1 MNEPACRMEG
11 SRPRFSCRAIE
22 GGRPVPT
29 LADDLRHGFAT
40 QPRSL
45 PPKYFYDERG
55 SQLFD
60 RICDTPEYYP
70 TRTEDALLAAYA
82 DEIVSI
88 ARRPAH
94 LMELGAG
101 ACRKTRHL
109 LRAAGQLDSPLVYW
123 PFDVCEEILREAGAA
138 LTDEFRW
145 LSVNALVGD
154 YLGGLR
160 RPPCPGEPTLFAFL
174 GGTIGNFEPAQAR
187 GFLSELAEVMEPG
200 DFLLMGADRVKEPS
214 VLHAAYNDAAGI
226 TAQFNVNVLNVL
238 NRELAADFDPAAFR
252 HRAVYNEQARQ
263 IEMYLVARSRQ
274 RVRIAALDAEY
285 AFEAGECILTE
296 ISRKFADDEL
306 DELLAGAGLVPR
318 THFLPDNGY
327 FSLVLAERTGG

>member
-11 SRPRFSCRAIE
+11 SRSRFSCRAIE
-22 GGRPVPT
+22 GDRNVPS
-29 LADDLRHGFAT
+29 LADDLRRGFAT

-55 SQLFD
+55 SLLFD
-60 RICDTPEYYP
+60 QICDTPEYYP
-70 TRTEDALLAAYA
+70 TRTEDALLAAHA
-82 DEIVSI
+82 EEIVSI
-88 ARRPAH
+88 ARPAH

-109 LRAAGQLDSPLVYW
+109 LRAAGQLDAPLVYW

-138 LTDEFRW
+138 LIEEFQW

-187 GFLSELAEVMEPG
+187 EFLSELTAVMEPG
-200 DFLLMGADRVKEPS
+200 DFLLMGADRVKAPA

-226 TAQFNVNVLNVL
+226 TAEFNVNVLNVL
-238 NRELAADFDPAAFR
+238 NRELDADFDPTAFR

-263 IEMYLVARSRQ
+263 IEMYLVAMRRQ
-274 RVRIAALDAEY
+274 RVQVSALDAEY
-285 AFEAGECILTE
+285 VFEAGESILTE
-296 ISRKFADDEL
+296 ISRKFGDDEL
-306 DELLAGAGLVPR
+306 DELLGGAGLAPR

-327 FSLVLAERTGG
+327 FSLVLAERTGA